1 MEAVKEGDIQR
12 WDAAVLLQGAGFLLK
27 TISEARKQSEY
38 DEIRGEMAELRQL
51 FEAQRGVY
59 G

>member
-1 MEAVKEGDIQR
+1 MDAVREKKLTRGDGAI
-12 WDAAVLLQGAGFLLK
+12 LLQGTGYLLK
-27 TISEARKQSEY
+27 TVSEARKQSEY
-38 DEIRGEMAELRQL
+38 DEIRGEMADLRQL